1 MAADGGAA
9 DTKRRAEN
17 RRRREAGCG
26 QPAEKQTT
34 TQRTGNQETTDAK
47 RQTQS
52 SGHRNPAG
60 KKRTIKRRAECGKQ
74 TTANGKR
81 QTACFV
87 SNPHSRRIS
96 DGRPQMQ
103 AAVAARDSGR
113 LKKVESHRQAGH
125 DDRDHRHQFDE
136 DIERRTRRILEG
148 VAHSIAHDGRL
159 VAVGAFTAEMPLF
172 DHLLGVVPRAA
183 RIGHERPARSP
194 NSGRRQAV
202 P

>member
-34 TQRTGNQETTDAK
+34 TQRTGSQETTDAK

-148 VAHSIAHDGRL
+148 VAHSIA
-159 VAVGAFTAEMPLF
+159 
-172 DHLLGVVPRAA
+172 PR
-183 RIGHERPARSP
+183 RSP
-194 NSGRRQAV
+194 CGSRSLYRRNA
-202 P
+202 PLRPSSWRCPTRRPHWP